1 MGLRIGSWPG
11 FGDHN
16 NKFMELFLGGLRD
29 ADCEIIS
36 IETVNDIPTSGLDV
50 LILHWAEKLFWE
62 ARDRWDILARILTLI
77 NRLKQIRPKTKVVWL
92 VHNLQ
97 PHEPRKFKNLIWPF
111 YIRTLARNID
121 AALTLSPGTVP
132 VVREH
137 LGALK
142 HKPVAWAWHP
152 AYPRLCQGTHN
163 AGAARSARGWETEHY
178 VFGYC
183 GQIRPYKGVDDLI
196 NVFLRSEN
204 PSWRLLI
211 AGRASSS
218 EFEDI
223 LEDKAVAD
231 PRIRLEFGDMSEVE
245 YEMAILCCDTIVAP
259 FRKYLHSG
267 SLVHAMS
274 VGRQVLTPRTP
285 FSNALAKQVGR
296 DWVALYDG
304 PLSVDALQEAEQG
317 RNESDNADLSEFDP
331 KRVGEQI
338 VAFFQS
344 L

>member
-1 MGLRIGSWPG
+1 
-11 FGDHN
+11 
-16 NKFMELFLGGLRD
+16 MELFLGGLRD
-29 ADCEIIS
+29 VDCEIID
-36 IETVNDIPTSGLDV
+36 IETVRDIPTSGLDV

-62 ARDRWDILARILTLI
+62 ARDRRDILARILTLI
-77 NRLKQIRPKTKVVWL
+77 NRLRQIRPKTKVVWL

-111 YIRTLARNID
+111 YIQALARNID

-132 VVREH
+132 VVRES

-152 AYPRLCQGTHN
+152 AYPRLCQGTLH
-163 AGAARSARGWETEHY
+163 AVAARSARGWDTEHH

-183 GQIRPYKGVDDLI
+183 GQIRPYKGVEDLI
-196 NVFLRSEN
+196 GVFLRSEN
-204 PSWRLLI
+204 LSWRLLI

-218 EFEDI
+218 EFERI
-223 LEDKAVAD
+223 LEDKAAAD

-259 FRKYLHSG
+259 FRTYLHSG

-274 VGRQVLTPRTP
+274 VGRQVLTPQTP
-285 FSNALAKQVGR
+285 FSNALARQVGR

-304 PLSVDALQEAEQG
+304 SLSVDALQKAEQG
-317 RNESDNADLSEFDP
+317 RNATGRPDISEFDP
-331 KRVGEQI
+331 KRVGEQV
-338 VAFFQS
+338 VAFLQG